1 MSRLEPRR
9 TLRSTKELP
18 SSAGF
23 HFVNLCPSWLMV
35 SSMLTEIILEAWIAL
50 RRNYTRSLLT
60 MLGIVWGI
68 ATVTLLIAYG
78 SSFRRILVGGFDA
91 FGKSVVI
98 CWPQQTSE
106 QPGGQRAGKKV
117 RLEQADLDIVK
128 ETAPLVK
135 HVCLET
141 VNRPGISYGERM
153 VGTAAIRGVCP
164 EYGEMRNEVP
174 SEGRWISAGDEL
186 ERRRV
191 VFLGGRVREQLF
203 SGRPAIGETVQ
214 IGGVHFT
221 VIGVMARKI
230 QLSNY
235 FSSDDD
241 SAWIPYSAAGDVW
254 NTKYA
259 AVMVFEPVAPQF
271 EKKAQAQVL
280 AAIASRQQFSPTDP
294 KAFQMFG
301 RDEFRPV
308 IDGLTIGLQVLLTFV
323 GTLTLGI
330 GGVGVMNIMLVSVD
344 ERIREIGLRRALGA
358 KKWQI
363 KLQFLAETLLIM
375 LLGGAAGVLL
385 SYGIAA
391 AVGTLPLM
399 GPLFEDDSGKADIH
413 LQISLATVMLS
424 TLVLLAV
431 GVASGL
437 VPALRA
443 SKLGSGRSAAIR
455 VKRLSS

>member
-1 MSRLEPRR
+1 
-9 TLRSTKELP
+9 
-18 SSAGF
+18 
-23 HFVNLCPSWLMV
+23 
-35 SSMLTEIILEAWIAL
+35 MLIEIILEAWIAL
-50 RRNYTRSLLT
+50 KRNLTRSFLT

-78 SSFRRILVGGFDA
+78 SSFRSILVHGFDA

-117 RLEQADLDIVK
+117 VIEQADLDLVK
-128 ETAPLVK
+128 ATAPLVK
-135 HVCLET
+135 HVCRET
-141 VNRPGISYGERM
+141 VNRPGISYGDRM
-153 VGTAAIRGVCP
+153 VGTAAVRGVCP
-164 EYGEMRNEVP
+164 EYGEMRNEGP
-174 SEGRWISAGDEL
+174 AEGRWIDAADEL

-191 VFLGGRVREQLF
+191 IFLGGRVKEQLF
-203 SGRPAIGETVQ
+203 SGRPAIGETVEV
-214 IGGVHFT
+214 GGVRFT
-221 VIGVMARKI
+221 VIGMMARKI

-241 SAWIPYSAAGDVW
+241 SAWIPYSTAGDLW
-254 NTKYA
+254 NTRYA
-259 AVMVFEPVAPQF
+259 AVLVFEPIAPQF
-271 EKKAQAQVL
+271 EKRAMAQVL
-280 AAIASRQQFSPTDP
+280 AAVATRQNFSPTDP
-294 KAFQMFG
+294 KALQMFG

-308 IDGLTIGLQVLLTFV
+308 IDALTIGLQVLLAFV

-358 KKWQI
+358 KKSQI

-375 LLGGAAGVLL
+375 VLGGAIGVGL
-385 SYGIAA
+385 SYLIAW
-391 AVGTLPLM
+391 AVGTLPMM
-399 GPLFEDDSGKADIH
+399 GPLFEDDSGQGDIH
-413 LQISLATVMLS
+413 LRISMMTVILS
-424 TLVLLAV
+424 SAVLLLV

-443 SKLGSGRSAAIR
+443 SKLDPVEALRYE
-455 VKRLSS
+455 

>member
-1 MSRLEPRR
+1 
-9 TLRSTKELP
+9 
-18 SSAGF
+18 
-23 HFVNLCPSWLMV
+23 
-35 SSMLTEIILEAWIAL
+35 MLFEIIREAWIAL

-68 ATVTLLIAYG
+68 TTVTLLIAYG
-78 SSFRRILVGGFDA
+78 SSFRAILVGGFDA
-91 FGKSVVI
+91 FGKSAVI

-117 RLEQADLDIVK
+117 VFEQADLDMVK

-135 HVCLET
+135 HACLET
-141 VNRPGISYGERM
+141 VRRPGISYGDRM

-164 EYGEMRNEVP
+164 EYGEMRNEIP
-174 SEGRWISAGDEL
+174 AEGRWINASDEL

-191 VFLGGRVREQLF
+191 AFLGGRIREQLF
-203 SGRPAIGETVQ
+203 SGRPAVGEIVQ
-214 IGGVHFT
+214 IGGVRFT

-235 FSSDDD
+235 FSSDDE
-241 SAWIPYSAAGDVW
+241 STWIPYSAAGDLW
-254 NTKYA
+254 NTKDA
-259 AVMVFEPVAPQF
+259 AVMIFEPVAPQF
-271 EKKAQAQVL
+271 EKRAMAQVL
-280 AAIASRQQFSPTDP
+280 AAVATRQGFSPTDP
-294 KAFQMFG
+294 KAIQMFG

-308 IDGLTIGLQVLLTFV
+308 IDALTIGLQVLLAFV

-358 KKWQI
+358 RKRHI
-363 KLQFLAETLLIM
+363 KIQFLAETLLIM
-375 LLGGAAGVLL
+375 LLGGAVGVLL

-391 AVGTLPLM
+391 VVGTLPLM

-413 LQISLATVMLS
+413 LRISLMTVTLS
-424 TLVLLAV
+424 TIVLLIV
-431 GVASGL
+431 GVISGL

-443 SKLGSGRSAAIR
+443 SKLDPVEALRYE
-455 VKRLSS
+455 

>member
-1 MSRLEPRR
+1 
-9 TLRSTKELP
+9 
-18 SSAGF
+18 
-23 HFVNLCPSWLMV
+23 
-35 SSMLTEIILEAWIAL
+35 MLFEIIREAWIAL

-68 ATVTLLIAYG
+68 TTVTLLIAYG
-78 SSFRRILVGGFDA
+78 SSFRAILVGGFDA
-91 FGKSVVI
+91 FGKSAVI

-117 RLEQADLDIVK
+117 VFEQADLDMVK

-135 HVCLET
+135 HACLET
-141 VNRPGISYGERM
+141 VRRPGIAYGDRM
-153 VGTAAIRGVCP
+153 VGTAAVRGVCAA
-164 EYGEMRNEVP
+164 YGEMRNEVP
-174 SEGRWISAGDEL
+174 SEGRWINSSDEL

-191 VFLGGRVREQLF
+191 VFLGGRIREQLF
-203 SGRPAIGETVQ
+203 SGRPAVGEIVQ
-214 IGGVHFT
+214 IGGVRFT

-235 FSSDDD
+235 FSSDDE
-241 SAWIPYSAAGDVW
+241 SSWIPYSAAGDLW
-254 NTKYA
+254 NTKDA
-259 AVMVFEPVAPQF
+259 AVLIFEPIAPQF
-271 EKKAQAQVL
+271 EKRAMAQVL
-280 AAIASRQQFSPTDP
+280 AAVATRQGFSPTDP
-294 KAFQMFG
+294 KAIQMFG

-308 IDGLTIGLQVLLTFV
+308 IDALTIGLQVLLAFI

-358 KKWQI
+358 RKRHI
-363 KLQFLAETLLIM
+363 KFQFLAETLLIM
-375 LLGGAAGVLL
+375 LLGGAVGVLL

-413 LQISLATVMLS
+413 LRISFMTVILS
-424 TLVLLAV
+424 TIVLLIV
-431 GVASGL
+431 GVISGL
-437 VPALRA
+437 IPALRA
-443 SKLGSGRSAAIR
+443 SKLDPVEALRYE
-455 VKRLSS
+455 

>member
-1 MSRLEPRR
+1 VH
-9 TLRSTKELP
+9 LR
-18 SSAGF
+18 
-23 HFVNLCPSWLMV
+23 VLCGLLLV
-35 SSMLTEIILEAWIAL
+35 DAMLIEIILEAWGAL
-50 RRNYTRSLLT
+50 KRNYTRSLLT

-78 SSFRRILVGGFDA
+78 SSFRQILVGGFDA

-117 RLEQADLDIVK
+117 VFEKEDIDMVK
-128 ETAPLVK
+128 DTAPLVK
-135 HVCLET
+135 HACLET
-141 VNRPGISYGERM
+141 VRRPGIAYGDRLA
-153 VGTAAIRGVCP
+153 GTAAIRGVCP

-174 SEGRWISAGDEL
+174 SEGRWISASDEL
-186 ERRRV
+186 DRRRV
-191 VFLGGRVREQLF
+191 CFLGGRIREQLF
-203 SGRPAIGETVQ
+203 SGRPAVGEIVQ
-214 IGGVHFT
+214 IAGVRFT
-221 VIGVMARKI
+221 VIGLMARKI

-235 FSSDDD
+235 FSSDDE
-241 SAWIPYSAAGDVW
+241 SVWIPYSTAGDLW
-254 NTKYA
+254 DTRYA
-259 AVMVFEPVAPQF
+259 AVMVFEPIAPQY
-271 EKKAQAQVL
+271 EKKAMAQVL
-280 AAIASRQQFSPTDP
+280 AAVATRQQFSPTDP
-294 KAFQMFG
+294 KAIQMFG

-308 IDGLTIGLQVLLTFV
+308 IDALTIGLQVLLAFV

-358 KKWQI
+358 RKRHI
-363 KLQFLAETLLIM
+363 KFQFLAETLLIM
-375 LLGGAAGVLL
+375 LLGGGIGVLV
-385 SYGIAA
+385 SYAIAA

-413 LQISLATVMLS
+413 LQISLMTVMIS
-424 TLVLLAV
+424 SFVLVIV

-443 SKLGSGRSAAIR
+443 SKLDPVEALRYE
-455 VKRLSS
+455 

>member
-1 MSRLEPRR
+1 
-9 TLRSTKELP
+9 
-18 SSAGF
+18 
-23 HFVNLCPSWLMV
+23 
-35 SSMLTEIILEAWIAL
+35 MLIEIILEAWGAL
-50 RRNYTRSLLT
+50 KRNYTRSLLT

-78 SSFRRILVGGFDA
+78 SSFRQILVGGFDA

-117 RLEQADLDIVK
+117 VFEKEDIDMVK
-128 ETAPLVK
+128 DTAPLVK
-135 HVCLET
+135 HACLET
-141 VNRPGISYGERM
+141 VRRPGIAYGDRLA
-153 VGTAAIRGVCP
+153 GTAAIRGVCP

-174 SEGRWISAGDEL
+174 SEGRWISASDEL

-191 VFLGGRVREQLF
+191 CFLGGRIREQLF
-203 SGRPAIGETVQ
+203 SGRPAVGEIVQ
-214 IGGVHFT
+214 IAGVRFT
-221 VIGVMARKI
+221 VIGLMARKI

-235 FSSDDD
+235 FSSDDE
-241 SAWIPYSAAGDVW
+241 SVWIPYSTAGDLW
-254 NTKYA
+254 DTRYA
-259 AVMVFEPVAPQF
+259 AVMVFEPIAPQY
-271 EKKAQAQVL
+271 EKKAMAQVL
-280 AAIASRQQFSPTDP
+280 AAVATRQQFSPTDP
-294 KAFQMFG
+294 KAIQMFG

-308 IDGLTIGLQVLLTFV
+308 IDALTIGLQVLLAFV

-358 KKWQI
+358 RKRHI
-363 KLQFLAETLLIM
+363 KFQFLAETLLIM
-375 LLGGAAGVLL
+375 LLGGAIGVLV
-385 SYGIAA
+385 SYAIAA

-413 LQISLATVMLS
+413 LQISMMTVMIS
-424 TLVLLAV
+424 TFVLLIVA
-431 GVASGL
+431 VASGL

-443 SKLGSGRSAAIR
+443 SKLDPVEALRYE
-455 VKRLSS
+455 

>member
-1 MSRLEPRR
+1 
-9 TLRSTKELP
+9 
-18 SSAGF
+18 
-23 HFVNLCPSWLMV
+23 
-35 SSMLTEIILEAWIAL
+35 MLIEIILEAWIAL
-50 RRNYTRSLLT
+50 KRNLTRSLLT

-78 SSFRRILVGGFDA
+78 SSFRSVLVHGFDA

-117 RLEQADLDIVK
+117 LLEQADLEMVK
-128 ETAPLVK
+128 QTAPLVK
-135 HVCLET
+135 HACLET
-141 VNRPGISYGERM
+141 VRRPGIAYGDRM
-153 VGTAAIRGVCP
+153 VGTAPVRGVCP

-174 SEGRWISAGDEL
+174 SEGRWISSEDEL

-191 VFLGGRVREQLF
+191 IFLGGRLKEQLF
-203 SGRPAIGETVQ
+203 SGRPAVGETVLVS
-214 IGGVHFT
+214 GVRFT
-221 VIGVMARKI
+221 VVGVMARKI

-235 FSSDDD
+235 FSSDDE
-241 SAWIPYSAAGDVW
+241 SSWIPYSAAGDLW
-254 NTKYA
+254 NTRYA
-259 AVMVFEPVAPQF
+259 AVMVFEPIAPQF
-271 EKKAQAQVL
+271 EKKAMAQVL
-280 AAIASRQQFSPTDP
+280 AAVATRQQFSPTDP

-308 IDGLTIGLQVLLTFV
+308 IDALTIGLQVLLTFI

-358 KKWQI
+358 RKRHI

-375 LLGGAAGVLL
+375 TAGGAIGVAL
-385 SYGIAA
+385 SYAIAG

-399 GPLFEDDSGKADIH
+399 GPLFEDDSGQADIH
-413 LQISLATVMLS
+413 LRISMLTVMLS
-424 TLVLLAV
+424 SIVLLMV
-431 GVASGL
+431 GVLSGM

-443 SKLGSGRSAAIR
+443 S
-455 VKRLSS
+455 RLDPVEALRYE